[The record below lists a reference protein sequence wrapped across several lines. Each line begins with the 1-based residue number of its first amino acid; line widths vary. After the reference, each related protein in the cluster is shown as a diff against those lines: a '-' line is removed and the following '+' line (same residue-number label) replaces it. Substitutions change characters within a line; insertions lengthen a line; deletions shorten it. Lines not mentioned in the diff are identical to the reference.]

1 MPDCFLLGE
10 PRKLSAMKT
19 IDSVPMEQVG
29 ENAEDVQQ
37 PTATAEAVDEPQNVT
52 AEESVE
58 PAESVDF
65 SDEEAMLAAEQADVA
80 LGEEAEGEEPSGDAT
95 VSYSGKSKAELVE
108 ILSEKLRNE
117 PVQTLRSTVE
127 AIKIAFYKAHK
138 AEIEALRREAV
149 EKGADPD
156 NLN

>member
-58 PAESVDF
+58 PAERVDF

-95 VSYSGKSKAELVE
+95 VSYSGKSKAELA
-108 ILSEKLRNE
+108 LSMIDFASSSDIGSKR
-117 PVQTLRSTVE
+117 
-127 AIKIAFYKAHK
+127 
-138 AEIEALRREAV
+138 
-149 EKGADPD
+149 
-156 NLN
+156 LNVFPSLSITSSKMVLGRTHTP